1 MSVPY
6 MFCVASNALSVGEI
20 SHAPVPASPPRDRVL
35 FLFSSLRGFLFR
47 HCPHCLSEL
56 RRAITCS
63 IISPPRMFFRTFVL
77 SKGSVPSSWVGYFS
91 YIPSC
96 ISTKTFQPINDTL
109 LDLP

>member
-47 HCPHCLSEL
+47 HCPHCFEQSESHHYVFHY
-56 RRAITCS
+56 TT
-63 IISPPRMFFRTFVL
+63 PPPLVPVIFRTFE
-77 SKGSVPSSWVGYFS
+77 VPRAFTAGRV
-91 YIPSC
+91 I
-96 ISTKTFQPINDTL
+96 
-109 LDLP
+109 